1 MRINVKFVQKIK
13 IMGQLSNAQMELL
26 EFFKQDLVPNELLE
40 LRRLLVAF
48 KAQRV
53 FAMLDEQWEKEKWT
67 DTTMQNWAM
76 EHNRTP
82 YISQNDYLTKMQK

>member
-1 MRINVKFVQKIK
+1 
-13 IMGQLSNAQMELL
+13 MGMLSNAQIEIL
-26 EFFKQDLVPNELLE
+26 EFFKQDLTTNEILE

-53 FAMLDEQWEKEKWT
+53 FSLLDEEWDKGNLTAE
-67 DTTMQNWAM
+67 TMQHWSN

-82 YISQNDYLTKMQK
+82 YKSQNDYLAKLQK

>member
-1 MRINVKFVQKIK
+1 
-13 IMGQLSNAQMELL
+13 MELL
-26 EFFKQDLVPNELLE
+26 EFFKQDLGPSEILE

-53 FAMLDEQWEKEKWT
+53 FAMLDDQWEKENWT
-67 DTTMQNWAM
+67 DETMQNWVA

-82 YISQNDYLTKMQK
+82 YTSQNNYLFKIQE

>member
-1 MRINVKFVQKIK
+1 
-13 IMGQLSNAQMELL
+13 MGMLSNAQIEIL
-26 EFFKQDLVPNELLE
+26 EFFKQDLNTNEILE

-53 FAMLDEQWEKEKWT
+53 FSLLDEQWDKGSLTAETMKKWA
-67 DTTMQNWAM
+67 N

-82 YISQNDYLTKMQK
+82 YKSQNDYLAKLQK

>member
-1 MRINVKFVQKIK
+1 
-13 IMGQLSNAQMELL
+13 MGMLSNAQIELL
-26 EFFKQDLVPNELLE
+26 EFFKQDLTPNEILE

-53 FAMLDEQWEKEKWT
+53 FSLLDAEWEKGNLTDETMNKWA
-67 DTTMQNWAM
+67 N

-82 YISQNDYLTKMQK
+82 YKSQNDYLAKLQK